1 MARPYRD
8 PGGDAIGA
16 PARLTKVQLGC
27 RRVTGLAL
35 ASKVGREVVMGGVKV
50 YQTALRCV
58 QNEDLKDSPVSALV
72 SASVAT

>member
-1 MARPYRD
+1 
-8 PGGDAIGA
+8 
-16 PARLTKVQLGC
+16 
-27 RRVTGLAL
+27 VTGLAL